1 MTITLAEITKRVS
14 RLINRHASGAATAL
28 GLTTTLIDTVGLA
41 GYPDDHFNEGTLW
54 LTSGANAGR
63 SRAITDF
70 VTGTGTLT
78 TAAFPNANASG
89 VTWEACDS
97 NFVTYQDL
105 RQAVNLGLQESGK
118 IIGDPDET
126 LATVADQWIYDLP
139 DGIYDIGWIEIV
151 TNPGDADEE
160 MYKASHWE
168 ELHGQIRFDQGFHPD
183 IDKFIRIYPR
193 IFHPD
198 LVNDTDEVD
207 SQIDSQSLV
216 YLAARQA
223 MRMAYK
229 KAGKAGSET
238 IPEWLNEAAEEAK
251 KQMRR
256 NRNNPI
262 VKVRTG

>member
-28 GLTTTLIDTVGLA
+28 GSTTTLIDTVGLA

-70 VTGTGTLT
+70 VTSTGTLT
-78 TAAFPNANASG
+78 TAAFGSAVASG

-105 RQAVNLGLQESGK
+105 RQAANLALQESGR

-126 LATVADQWIYDLP
+126 LETVDGQWIYDLP
-139 DGIYDIGWIEIV
+139 EGVYDISWIEIV
-151 TNPGDADEE
+151 TNLGDDDEE

-168 ELHGQIRFDQGFHPD
+168 ELHGQIRFDQGFQPD
-183 IDKFIRIYPR
+183 VDKVIRLFPR
-193 IFHPD
+193 AFHTD
-198 LVNDTDEVD
+198 LVADTDAVD

-256 NRNNPI
+256 NRNNPL
-262 VKVRTG
+262 VRVRTG